1 MKLPNGYG
9 SITKLTG
16 NRRKPWMARVTC
28 DETYDETKHDYVRK
42 RIVLGYYPTKKAA
55 LEALSIYNES
65 PFKPEDVNITFSQI
79 YEKYKKILK
88 LIRFSSDDTLYILGD
103 DYKNRN
109 NLVD

>member
-42 RIVLGYYPTKKAA
+42 RIVLGYYPTKK
-55 LEALSIYNES
+55 LHS
-65 PFKPEDVNITFSQI
+65 KHC
-79 YEKYKKILK
+79 
-88 LIRFSSDDTLYILGD
+88 LYTT
-103 DYKNRN
+103 KAHSNRKM
-109 NLVD
+109 

>member
-28 DETYDETKHDYVRK
+28 DETYDEMKHDYVRK

-79 YEKYKKILK
+79 CHP
-88 LIRFSSDDTLYILGD
+88 
-103 DYKNRN
+103 NRHIISGN
-109 NLVD
+109 NRYLLP

>member
-42 RIVLGYYPTKKAA
+42 RIVLGYYPTKHCLYTTK
-55 LEALSIYNES
+55 
-65 PFKPEDVNITFSQI
+65 V
-79 YEKYKKILK
+79 
-88 LIRFSSDDTLYILGD
+88 RSSR
-103 DYKNRN
+103 KM
-109 NLVD
+109 